1 MSWADAQAIA
11 PMIWLTLGGVAV
23 LLVDAF
29 WRREGQG
36 HLTATSVIF
45 LVLAAVS
52 VVGKLDAGPVVDGRA
67 FGGALVVDGFSHF
80 FDLTF
85 ILVAFLSIAT
95 GSVYFA
101 REEKPLPEFY
111 PLVLFATV
119 GMMVMAAANDMVTL
133 FVGLETMS
141 ISLYVLAAI
150 QRHSLFSNEAGFKYL
165 ILGAFSSAFL
175 LYGMSLLYG
184 TTQTLQLDTMLQRVR
199 LDPAIASEPLFLVG
213 WALVLVGLGFK
224 VALVP
229 FHMWT
234 PDVYDGSPAPVAGFM
249 AAGVKAASFA
259 ALLRVAWAGS
269 PTFVEQLGPLL
280 VGLAILTMVFGNVVA
295 LAQSN
300 LKRMLAY
307 SAIAHAGYL
316 LVGVIA
322 SQPRPDDG
330 AAQGVLFYLL
340 TYGLMNVGAFAL
352 VTLVSRRDEE
362 MAELSGFAGLAK
374 RNPVVAAA
382 MAVFMLSLAG
392 IPPTAGFWGKLYVF
406 KAAVDEGFVVLA
418 VIAML
423 NSAVAMFYYLRVIVT
438 MYMRDPQHEAYDG
451 ESVQVGAA
459 MTAAAVALLY
469 FGLLPGEL
477 AELARQG
484 ATALASA
491 F

>member
-1 MSWADAQAIA
+1 MSWSEVTLIA
-11 PMIWLTLGGVAV
+11 PMVWLTLGGVAV

-29 WRREGQG
+29 VRREGQG
-36 HLTATSVIF
+36 HLSFVSILF
-45 LVLAAVS
+45 LAIAALSQAQLLQQGGGGLV
-52 VVGKLDAGPVVDGRA
+52 
-67 FGGALVVDGFSHF
+67 FGGALAADAFSGYF
-80 FDLTF
+80 NLVF
-85 ILVAFLSIAT
+85 IVVAFLSIAT

-101 REEKPLPEFY
+101 REAKPIPEFY
-111 PLVLFATV
+111 PLVLFSAV

-141 ISLYVLAAI
+141 IALYVLAAL

-175 LYGMSLLYG
+175 LYGMTLLYG
-184 TTQTLQLDTMLQRVR
+184 TTKTLDLHQILATVR
-199 LDPAIASEPLFLVG
+199 LDGSIASDPLFVAG
-213 WALVLVGLGFK
+213 WALLLVGLAFK

-234 PDVYDGSPAPVAGFM
+234 PDVYDGSPAPIAGFM

-259 ALLRVAWAGS
+259 ALLRVAWAGA
-269 PTFVEQLGPLL
+269 PTVVEQLGPLL
-280 VGLAILTMVFGNVVA
+280 AALAVITMIFGNVVA

-316 LVGVIA
+316 MVGVLA
-322 SQPRPDDG
+322 SELRPDD
-330 AAQGVLFYLL
+330 AAARGVMFYLL

-352 VTLVSRRDEE
+352 VTLVSRRDQEL
-362 MAELSGFAGLAK
+362 AELNGFAGLAR
-374 RNPVVAAA
+374 RNPLVAAA
-382 MAVFMLSLAG
+382 MTVFMLSLAG

-406 KAAVDEGFVVLA
+406 EAAVREGLVGLA
-418 VIAML
+418 VIAVL
-423 NSAVAMFYYLRVIVT
+423 NSAMAMFYYLRVIVV
-438 MYMRDPQHEAYDG
+438 MYMREPQHEAYDG
-451 ESVQVGAA
+451 QSMQVGAA
-459 MTAAAVALLY
+459 MAAAAVALLY
-469 FGLLPGEL
+469 FGIFPGPL

-484 ATALASA
+484 AAALAAS

>member
-1 MSWADAQAIA
+1 MSWADVQLIA
-11 PMIWLTLGGVAV
+11 PMIWLAAGGIAV

-36 HLTATSVIF
+36 HLTATAVLF
-45 LVLAAVS
+45 LILAGAS
-52 VVGKLDAGPVVDGRA
+52 IAQQIQPGADASGRV
-67 FGGALVVDGFSHF
+67 FGGAMVIDGFSHF
-80 FDLTF
+80 FNLAF
-85 ILVAFLSIAT
+85 LLVAFLSVAV

-101 REEKPLPEFY
+101 REEHPLPEFY

-175 LYGMSLLYG
+175 LYGIALLYG

-199 LDPAIASEPLFLVG
+199 MDASIAGEPLFLVG
-213 WALVLVGLGFK
+213 WALILVGLGFK

-259 ALLRVAWAGS
+259 ALLRVAWAGT
-269 PTFVEQLGPLL
+269 PTFTEQLGPLL
-280 VGLAILTMVFGNVVA
+280 VGLAIVTMVFGNIVA
-295 LAQSN
+295 LAQTN

-316 LVGVIA
+316 LVGVVA

-352 VTLVSRRDEE
+352 VSLVSRRDEE

-374 RNPVVAAA
+374 RNPIVAAA

-406 KAAVDEGFVVLA
+406 KAAVAEGYVVLA
-418 VIAML
+418 VVALL

-438 MYMRDPQHEAYDG
+438 MYMREPQHEAYDG
-451 ESVQVGAA
+451 DSVQIGAA

-469 FGLLPGEL
+469 FGLAPAPL
-477 AELARQG
+477 ANLARQG
-484 ATALASA
+484 AAALAAA